1 MDCVSVLMQLS
12 GDLLLGLQEVDKRLT
27 AKKQELDQVN
37 GELEAQ
43 AEVPAISEQLEEE
56 REAGIERR
64 AHLAMLEVDADAL
77 RERVEELEER
87 IYGGTVTNLRE
98 LTAVEEEQAN
108 ARRELMQAEE
118 ALGPA
123 RLAAEDSERARE
135 ELTTRLADREKAWKE
150 SAPKL
155 RKQFR
160 NVTAEVE
167 VLEVER
173 AEASEN
179 VPKDELTLYD
189 QLLFRRH
196 GIAIARVER
205 GVCQACH
212 ITLPL
217 KEASRL
223 RRGDA
228 LVTCGNCGR
237 ILIPS

>member
-1 MDCVSVLMQLS
+1 MQLS
-12 GDLLLGLQEVDKRLT
+12 GDLLLTLQEVDERLT
-27 AKKQELDQVN
+27 KKKQELDQLN
-37 GELEAQ
+37 SELEDQ
-43 AEVPAISEQLEEE
+43 AEIPALTERAEHE
-56 REAGIERR
+56 REASIERR
-64 AHLAMLEVDADAL
+64 AHLARLEVDADAL

-98 LTAVEEEQAN
+98 LTAVEEEQTN

-118 ALGPA
+118 SLGPA
-123 RLAAEDSERARE
+123 RLAAEDSERAKE
-135 ELTTRLADREKAWKE
+135 ELTTTLAERETTWAE

-155 RKQFR
+155 RRQSRAAAK
-160 NVTAEVE
+160 EVA
-167 VLEVER
+167 VLEQER
-173 AEASEN
+173 AEASKN
-179 VPKDELTLYD
+179 VPADELMLYD

-196 GIAIARVER
+196 GVAIARVER

-223 RRGDA
+223 RRSDA
-228 LVTCGNCGR
+228 IVTCGNCGR